1 MVRLLHV
8 DRRARR
14 RLVSPRRFRLR
25 HLAPTAALALCAA
38 GCGTHTGGDPGG
50 KRLKELGNDPVF
62 AVLPPRA
69 TIVKLTRTP
78 ARYRQPA
85 FQTGGW
91 DGPSVSL
98 VLRSPAPRAAVYRF
112 YNRRAEAAGWRVTAV
127 GGLGL
132 PDSWRKTY
140 PDGAPA
146 YLSFALLTP
155 FRSERRRLYMLAGGV
170 APVVR

>member
-1 MVRLLHV
+1 
-8 DRRARR
+8 
-14 RLVSPRRFRLR
+14 
-25 HLAPTAALALCAA
+25 
-38 GCGTHTGGDPGG
+38 
-50 KRLKELGNDPVF
+50 
-62 AVLPPRA
+62 
-69 TIVKLTRTP
+69 
-78 ARYRQPA
+78 
-85 FQTGGW
+85 
-91 DGPSVSL
+91 VSL